1 MPYLAALSFT
11 HFWTKLFLAAPA
23 SFLSA
28 AAFSHLAAGSIA
40 RLAKP
45 NKIKG
50 HAGQLANRDNT
61 EQEQ

>member
-1 MPYLAALSFT
+1 MPYFAALSFT

-23 SFLSA
+23 SLLS
-28 AAFSHLAAGSIA
+28 AAGSIA
-40 RLAKP
+40 RLANL